1 MSARHVEGFSD
12 SFKAGEALT
21 SKQGFA
27 ATLSSGN
34 IVGVSSAGGVGI
46 GVAMDAAANAAEVGV
61 EFAGLHPVSYGGT
74 VAVLGEFTP
83 DSAGEMV
90 ASVND
95 DDYIFG
101 RALEAAVDGDYETAL
116 LHPPRQHVPLRN
128 VDGRGQLHLLRATYD
143 ISGGDDGAVGVH
155 TLAEKLPDNAV
166 VVRAYYYVA
175 TTFTDSDDDSATMA
189 LGITTDDAAGLLAA
203 VAISD
208 GGNPWDAGWHEC
220 IQDGTAANFSE
231 PCTAERALIVTVAD
245 DEIDAGKLILFCEYV
260 IID

>member
-1 MSARHVEGFSD
+1 MSTREVGALVD

-21 SKQGFA
+21 SKQYFA
-27 ATLSSGN
+27 MTLSSGN
-34 IVGVSSAGGVGI
+34 AVGVSSAGAVGVGV
-46 GVAMDAAANAAEVGV
+46 GLDKPASGAEVGV
-61 EFAGLHPVSYGGT
+61 GMSGIFPISYGGT
-74 VAVLGEFTP
+74 ISALAEITVDSSGEF
-83 DSAGEMV
+83 V
-90 ASVND
+90 ASTQD
-95 DDYIFG
+95 DDYIYG
-101 RALEAAVDGDYETAL
+101 RALEAGVDGDIRSAL
-116 LHPPRQHVPLRN
+116 IHPPYQHVGLLSS
-128 VDGRGQLHLLRATYD
+128 DGRGQLHVARATYD

-155 TLAEKLPDNAV
+155 SLGVNLPNNAV

-175 TTFTDSDDDSATMA
+175 TTFTDSDDDSATIA
-189 LGITTDDAAGLLAA
+189 LGITSDDAAGLLAA

-231 PCTAERALIVTVAD
+231 PTTAARALIATVAD